1 MKHDFD
7 AIRTRLVQALM
18 GITAFRPTRKLLFSK
33 SSFAL
38 AMLLAGQ
45 AARGTTYHVYL
56 DGSSFN
62 PDQLSI
68 AVGDTVIWE
77 NDSGVEHTSTSDDA
91 LWDSDVLEPGNPG
104 DSFSYTFAD
113 MGPHVNQDTNGLTYG
128 ECDYYCQFHGGAGL
142 HGMSGAIY
150 VYEAFAANTPPVT
163 PVNVLPVNNAMNQ
176 AVAVQLRSSVYSDAN
191 GDFHA
196 ASQWIVSSNGV
207 LVVDSGEV
215 SGGSLTNY
223 SPAGLAEGTG
233 YDWMVRYKDGRGAW
247 SAYSTPTHFTTL
259 VSATETGTGLLAS
272 YNNIVDFTM
281 PLIVQTNATV
291 NYAWGKARP
300 NRRITADN
308 FAARWEG
315 SLLPQFTE
323 QYAIQFQYRGQA
335 RVWVNNVLV
344 IDEWAGCP
352 FSQTR
357 RGWIP
362 LVAGQLASVRV
373 DYVADPSGALAILR
387 WTSPSL
393 PIEIIPTSRLFP
405 HAP

>member
-1 MKHDFD
+1 MKMKHDVD
-7 AIRTRLVQALM
+7 ALNGMRALQK
-18 GITAFRPTRKLLFSK
+18 FRKLP
-33 SSFAL
+33 FAAFAIVF
-38 AMLLAGQ
+38 AMLLVGREV
-45 AARGTTYHVYL
+45 RGATHYVYL
-56 DGSSFN
+56 TGASFE

-77 NDSGVEHTSTSDDA
+77 NDSGLEHTSTSDDGN
-91 LWDSDVLEPGNPG
+91 WDSDVLEPGNPG
-104 DSFSYTFAD
+104 DSFSYVFTD
-113 MGPHVNQDTNGLTYG
+113 MGPHVTQDTNGVTFG
-128 ECDYYCQFHGGAGL
+128 EFDYYCQFHGGAGL

-150 VYEAFAANTPPVT
+150 VYDASAANTPPVT
-163 PVNVLPVNNAMNQ
+163 PVNVLPVNNAINQ
-176 AVAVQLRSSVYSDAN
+176 AAAVQLRSSVFSDPN

-196 ASQWIVSSNGV
+196 ASEWIVYSNGV
-207 LVVDSGEV
+207 MVVDSGEV

-223 SPAGLAEGTG
+223 NPAGLAEGTG

-259 VSATETGTGLLAS
+259 VSTTETGAGLLAS
-272 YNNIVDFTM
+272 YNNIVDFTS

-308 FAARWEG
+308 FAVRWEG
-315 SLLPQFTE
+315 SILPQFTE

-344 IDEWAGCP
+344 IDEWAGCS

-357 RGWIP
+357 RGWVP
-362 LVAGQLASVRV
+362 LVAGQLVSVRV
-373 DYVADPSGALAILR
+373 DYVADPSGALAMLR